1 MEQIENLELKPCGQ
15 LIYDTGIKN
24 IQRGKNNL
32 FNKWYLENQTGHVK
46 ERNQTRI
53 LKHTQNVLN
62 G

>member
-32 FNKWYLENQTGHVK
+32 FNKWYLEN
-46 ERNQTRI
+46 
-53 LKHTQNVLN
+53 
-62 G
+62 